1 MQHLRSLPIGL
12 RLAIGC
18 SVTGL
23 ALMVGT
29 RLAVGYPTASTN
41 EHPLVMAG
49 WFMFA
54 LPFLTV
60 TIALIIHSCKR

>member
-1 MQHLRSLPIGL
+1 
-12 RLAIGC
+12 
-18 SVTGL
+18 
-23 ALMVGT
+23 MVGT